1 MKKGVSVLA
10 LCMVLSIGMS
20 LTACSSNR
28 QPTAQATEPAA
39 TQANETEAK
48 KASKVAFSIWTMEYD
63 FFQLIAKGA
72 QAAGVDAGV
81 EVVIHDEKSDQTEQV
96 SGCQNLL
103 NQGIDALCVTPFAP
117 DAMPPIVEQAHQMGI
132 PVVIC
137 DIGTGGSNHDG
148 FMYSDCFGG
157 GKMNGEF
164 AVKEFEK
171 RGLTSKTYA
180 LLRSPAEAEVSQ
192 MRNNGAAEVLNAAG
206 FTNVANIHTND
217 TTEVG
222 YSTMQDVLAAN
233 PDVSIVICGNDST
246 AAGAGQACFDAGKK
260 DVIVTGFDASDQ
272 GIEGLRNNTI
282 ASTIQQFPYDMGY
295 NSVMFSL
302 DLANGKAV
310 TYDNPAKKELYVD
323 VALVT
328 KNDVPDSLSDHI
340 ISITGLTRRDIGMD

>member
-1 MKKGVSVLA
+1 MVVS
-10 LCMVLSIGMS
+10 MVVMVFAFACCGSVAG
-20 LTACSSNR
+20 TA
-28 QPTAQATEPAA
+28 EAA
-39 TQANETEAK
+39 A
-48 KASKVAFSIWTMEYD
+48 KVAFSIWTMEYD

-72 QAAGVDAGV
+72 QAAGKDVGV
-81 EVVIHDEKSDQTEQV
+81 EIVIHDEKSDQTEQV
-96 SGCQNLL
+96 SGCMNLL
-103 NQGIDALCVTPFAP
+103 NQGINALCVTPFAP
-117 DAMPPIVEQAHQMGI
+117 NAMPAIVEQAHKMNI

-164 AVKEFEK
+164 AVKEFAK

-206 FTNVANIHTND
+206 FTRVANIHTDD

-222 YSTMQDVLAAN
+222 YSTMNDVLAAN
-233 PDVSIVICGNDST
+233 PDVSIVVCGNDST

-260 DVIVTGFDASDQ
+260 SVIVTGFDASDQ
-272 GIEGLRNNTI
+272 GVEGLRNDTI

-295 NSVMFSL
+295 SSVMFAL
-302 DLANGKAV
+302 DLANGKPV
-310 TYDNPAKKELYVD
+310 TYSNPEKKEIYVD
-323 VALVT
+323 VKLVT
-328 KNDVPDSLSDHI
+328 KGDVPEKLADQL
-340 ISITGLTRRDIGMD
+340 ISITGLKRGEIGM